1 MSDSVAWRKPYQ
13 DFQDFRIYGMRDLFV
28 DEVANLTVVNCL
40 NQDFQDFRT
49 YRMRDSV
56 IIAVP
61 KSLYPRLLQEV
72 GDLNNS
78 NRIKIRLLI

>member
-1 MSDSVAWRKPYQ
+1 
-13 DFQDFRIYGMRDLFV
+13 MRDLFA

-61 KSLYPRLLQEV
+61 KSLYPRLLEEV
-72 GDLNNS
+72 GDL
-78 NRIKIRLLI
+78 K